1 MISFAAIAVLGFLLG
16 MRHALDPDH
25 VIAVTTIV
33 SSQRS
38 VARAGLI
45 GTMWGLGHT
54 MTIFIVGS
62 AIIVFNLT
70 IPPRLGLSM
79 ELAVGGMLI
88 LLGVLTL
95 TGSVQRL
102 QHRFGTQVAGVSVA
116 PNTLAE
122 SVETSAAH
130 DEVARQ
136 TGIGRTLRNFGLYN
150 LLRPL
155 VVGIVHGMAGSA
167 AVALLVMTTIRNA
180 WVSIAYL
187 LLFGLGTIAG
197 MVLITA
203 VISTPFIQTARR
215 FSRLNRGITVAA
227 GLLSLGFGLFVA
239 YRIGI
244 VQGLFTSHPHWV
256 PQ

>member
-1 MISFAAIAVLGFLLG
+1 MISFTAIALLGFLLG

-102 QHRFGTQVAGVSVA
+102 QQKLGSQAAGVSSA
-116 PNTLAE
+116 PNTLAAT
-122 SVETSAAH
+122 VEASPAQ
-130 DEVARQ
+130 DNGARQ
-136 TGIGRTLRNFGLYN
+136 SWIERTLRSFGLYN

-155 VVGIVHGMAGSA
+155 VIGIVHGLAGSA
-167 AVALLVMTTIRNA
+167 AIALLVMTTIRNA
-180 WVSIAYL
+180 WLSVAYL

-197 MVLITA
+197 MILITA

-244 VQGLFTSHPHWV
+244 VDGLFTTHPHWV